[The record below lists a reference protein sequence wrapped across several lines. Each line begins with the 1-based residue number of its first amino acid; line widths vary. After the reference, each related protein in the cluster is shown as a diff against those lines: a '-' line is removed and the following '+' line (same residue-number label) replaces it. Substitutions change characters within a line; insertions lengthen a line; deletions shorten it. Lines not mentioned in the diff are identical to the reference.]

1 MKKLG
6 WYLMSFVPL
15 VGMLG
20 IQLVVTIAVMM
31 AWIITAGYE
40 GAMQIYTDNAIMV
53 VTWMHVSTL
62 VVMGLWYWL
71 YVVRRQKKAGIP
83 FAGFFTG
90 KSFGFTVMLAFGAQL
105 LIGLILTVWQYAAPD
120 MIEAYNQMMEESG
133 IATTGFLSIIA
144 TVILAPIGEE
154 IIFRGLTMEYLKK
167 AGAGFW
173 AANVIQA
180 FFLWLRPFESGSGN
194 LCVSSGSD
202 LRLCGLEVPVSS
214 GWNCGTYGFQC
225 LRNLRDTAS
234 EHDFRL

>member
-40 GAMQIYTDNAIMV
+40 GAMQFYTDNAIVV

-120 MIEAYNQMMEESG
+120 MIEAYNP
-133 IATTGFLSIIA
+133 A
-144 TVILAPIGEE
+144 
-154 IIFRGLTMEYLKK
+154 
-167 AGAGFW
+167 
-173 AANVIQA
+173 
-180 FFLWLRPFESGSGN
+180 
-194 LCVSSGSD
+194 
-202 LRLCGLEVPVSS
+202 
-214 GWNCGTYGFQC
+214 
-225 LRNLRDTAS
+225 
-234 EHDFRL
+234 